1 MTVSIGRV
9 HSAGGAAKYFAS
21 DNYYSTEQGEATS
34 QWAGAGAQALGLTG
48 RVDTATFERIL
59 EGHLPDGSQVGDP
72 ATRDQGRDFTFSM
85 PKSASLLALVS
96 GDTRILEAHVAAV
109 KDTMK
114 WAEANLAEARI
125 KVDGKDVA
133 VRTGNLVYALFQHD
147 TSRATDPQSHI
158 HAVIA
163 NLTQLP
169 YRYRQSTRIDG
180 RTGEAIRDDGWRAWH
195 NSAMY
200 RASTLLTSMT
210 NANLRDRIEQ
220 LGYTTEVTGEHGA
233 FEVMGPNGERITA
246 EALAG
251 FSKRATDIRAKAEEL
266 GITSAEGRRAIT
278 QRTRD
283 PKVDAGDRGELLAR
297 WRVEAR
303 TLGYNGDDIAR
314 AARDHVR
321 ERSGIERG
329 ALAVGAAIRDASAKL
344 ADVLQRP
351 DDPLVDR
358 GLARLTMLPATARTQ
373 YATAS
378 AIRILGEREV
388 AFKIDD
394 VVKTALDL
402 GQKGV
407 THDRIEKRI
416 DQLVR
421 GGELVF
427 GKSTRQDG
435 AVTLVT
441 TREAIAQERRIL
453 GGVIAGDGK
462 GRPLMPADVAAERLQ
477 ALAGERQLND
487 QQLAAAVQIVASE
500 DRVVLVQGR
509 AGAGKSTMLQP
520 VAKAE
525 ALDAA
530 ARMLEDAG
538 VPQVLLTADM
548 RGDAKALAFQN
559 KMVADLKADTGLEA
573 MTVHSFI
580 SRNERFLAAEHRGE
594 GGSGQGDG
602 LAGGRAAQA
611 FAARKAEL
619 AGSYLILDEASMI
632 SNDQMDRLIAIANL
646 MEVGRLAVIGDRKQ
660 LNPIEGGKSFA
671 LMQAAA
677 VREGRAINEV
687 NINMRQRNAPMR
699 LVADLADAGN
709 IKGAFAVLGKR
720 IVETEDR
727 VTDAAHAWLAL
738 TRDERERTVLLPSG
752 REARAEINT
761 IIQDKLRAE
770 GTLKGDGRS
779 FMVREQVNLTHEE
792 LRYSRLWGAARFL
805 EVARGDNSLGLARG
819 DYRIE
824 RRFANGRFGLV
835 DEQGNRHRIDPRKI
849 DPMKPRDGLRLAIEK
864 EIRIHEGERIRWT
877 DSDKRE
883 GRGMLNATIASVER
897 VSGDGIVVKLADG
910 AERTLANGDPMLK
923 RMDLAYAIN
932 THMAQGITASVVY
945 AVMGSFE
952 RNLSNAR
959 SFLVNLTRQQDDV
972 RIFTD
977 DRDKLM
983 RQIAS
988 NRGDKLSALE
998 TTGELAVEARL
1009 AEYSAVTREAAAGAQ
1024 DKAGGSSPAN
1034 SLGEELRGT
1043 GRDSR
1048 DLALAEVSAVAAD
1061 APTGVMTAV
1070 AGERA
1075 DAGSGRRDDPDRFGL
1090 STDSAKPDLAA
1101 GKGPDD
1107 GPGNGPGDGPGGGG
1121 ASAPQPERS
1130 QPERDRSKGLE
1141 L

>member
-1 MTVSIGRV
+1 MNDTPSSEPPRLSHDEAGPIGEALARQWALLVGTPAPDADDLVWADLVQFVLRLRANALTCPGRRRMTVSIGRV

-34 QWAGAGAQALGLTG
+34 QWAGAGAQALGLAG

-59 EGHLPDGSQVGDP
+59 DGRLPDGSQVGDP

-96 GDTRILEAHVAAV
+96 GDKRILEAHVAAV

-195 NSAMY
+195 NPAMY

-246 EALAG
+246 EALSG
-251 FSKRATDIRAKAEEL
+251 FSKRAADIRAKAEEL

-297 WRVEAR
+297 WRAEAR
-303 TLGYNGDDIAR
+303 PSATMATTSPARRATRCASAAGSSAAHWPSAPRSATLRQSSPTSAASRRSAR
-314 AARDHVR
+314 RSRPCPAHHAARDRPHPVR
-321 ERSGIERG
+321 DRQRHPHPRRARG
-329 ALAVGAAIRDASAKL
+329 GVQNRRCGQDRARPWPEGRHA
-344 ADVLQRP
+344 RP
-351 DDPLVDR
+351 DRKAHRP
-358 GLARLTMLPATARTQ
+358 ARARRRT
-373 YATAS
+373 
-378 AIRILGEREV
+378 R
-388 AFKIDD
+388 
-394 VVKTALDL
+394 
-402 GQKGV
+402 
-407 THDRIEKRI
+407 
-416 DQLVR
+416 VR
-421 GGELVF
+421 QVHPPG
-427 GKSTRQDG
+427 RR
-435 AVTLVT
+435 VTLVT

-530 ARMLEDAG
+530 ARMLGDEG
-538 VPQVLLTADM
+538 VRQVLLTADM

-677 VREGRAINEV
+677 VNEGRAINEV

-720 IVETEDR
+720 IVATDDR

-792 LRYSRLWGAARFL
+792 LR
-805 EVARGDNSLGLARG
+805 
-819 DYRIE
+819 
-824 RRFANGRFGLV
+824 
-835 DEQGNRHRIDPRKI
+835 
-849 DPMKPRDGLRLAIEK
+849 
-864 EIRIHEGERIRWT
+864 
-877 DSDKRE
+877 
-883 GRGMLNATIASVER
+883 
-897 VSGDGIVVKLADG
+897 
-910 AERTLANGDPMLK
+910 
-923 RMDLAYAIN
+923 
-932 THMAQGITASVVY
+932 
-945 AVMGSFE
+945 
-952 RNLSNAR
+952 
-959 SFLVNLTRQQDDV
+959 
-972 RIFTD
+972 
-977 DRDKLM
+977 
-983 RQIAS
+983 
-988 NRGDKLSALE
+988 
-998 TTGELAVEARL
+998 
-1009 AEYSAVTREAAAGAQ
+1009 
-1024 DKAGGSSPAN
+1024 
-1034 SLGEELRGT
+1034 
-1043 GRDSR
+1043 
-1048 DLALAEVSAVAAD
+1048 
-1061 APTGVMTAV
+1061 
-1070 AGERA
+1070 
-1075 DAGSGRRDDPDRFGL
+1075 
-1090 STDSAKPDLAA
+1090 
-1101 GKGPDD
+1101 
-1107 GPGNGPGDGPGGGG
+1107 
-1121 ASAPQPERS
+1121 
-1130 QPERDRSKGLE
+1130 
-1141 L
+1141 

>member
-34 QWAGAGAQALGLTG
+34 QWAGAGAQALGLAG

-59 EGHLPDGSQVGDP
+59 DGRLPDGSQVGDP
-72 ATRDQGRDFTFSM
+72 ATRYQGRDFTFSM

-96 GDTRILEAHVAAV
+96 GDKRILEAHVAAV

-195 NSAMY
+195 NPAMY

-233 FEVMGPNGERITA
+233 FEVVGPNGERITA

-251 FSKRATDIRAKAEEL
+251 FSKRAADIRAKAEEL

-297 WRVEAR
+297 WRAEAR

-314 AARDHVR
+314 AARDQVR

-344 ADVLQRP
+344 SGVLHRP

-402 GQKGV
+402 GQQGV

-530 ARMLEDAG
+530 ARMLCEEG
-538 VPQVLLTADM
+538 VQQVLLTADM

-580 SRNERFLAAEHRGE
+580 SRNERFLKAEH
-594 GGSGQGDG
+594 QG
-602 LAGGRAAQA
+602 APA

-619 AGSYLILDEASMI
+619 AGTYLILDEASMI
-632 SNDQMDRLIAIANL
+632 SNEQMDRLIAIANL

-720 IVETEDR
+720 IVATDDR

-738 TRDERERTVLLPSG
+738 TRAERERTVLLPSG

-770 GTLKGDGRS
+770 GTLKSDGRS

-792 LRYSRLWGAARFL
+792 LRYSRLWGTARFL

-824 RRFANGRFGLV
+824 RRFANGRVGLV
-835 DEQGNRHRIDPRKI
+835 DEQGKRHRIDPLKI
-849 DPMKPRDGLRLAIEK
+849 DPLKQRDGLRLAIEK

-897 VSGDGIVVKLADG
+897 VTGDGIVVKLADG
-910 AERTLANGDPMLK
+910 AERTLANGDPMLR

-998 TTGELAVEARL
+998 TTGALAVEARL
-1009 AEYSAVTREAAAGAQ
+1009 AEYSAATRGGGAAGAQ
-1024 DKAGGSSPAN
+1024 DKAGASSPAN

-1048 DLALAEVSAVAAD
+1048 DLALAEVSAAAAD
-1061 APTGVMTAV
+1061 

-1075 DAGSGRRDDPDRFGL
+1075 DPGSGRKDDPDRFGL

-1121 ASAPQPERS
+1121 ASAPPPERS